1 MYLQFFSRACKVQK
15 RARVKRGGTKNEAIA
30 TAHTMNSQHIIL
42 LILWIAYC
50 VLHSVL
56 ASGRVKRWAEQRLG
70 TSYRYYRFGYT
81 LFSFAGLVAILIYQV
96 SILSPLLFERSLAL
110 LIAASLFAAIGA
122 ALIMMNIIK
131 YFIQLSGVKWLTS
144 DNVTAKLERGG
155 LHRYVRHPLYLST
168 FLFIWSLW
176 VVYPYLSLLI
186 ANVAITLYTLI
197 ALRFEEQKLLAEFGE
212 EYRNYQK
219 EVPMILP
226 GFKIFTTSNR

>member
-1 MYLQFFSRACKVQK
+1 MKQSQHRMF
-15 RARVKRGGTKNEAIA
+15 
-30 TAHTMNSQHIIL
+30 MNSQHIIL
-42 LILWIAYC
+42 LTFWVAYC

-56 ASGRVKRWAEQRLG
+56 ASGRVKRRAEQKLG
-70 TSYRYYRFGYT
+70 GAYRYYRFGYT
-81 LFSFAGLVAILIYQV
+81 LFSFVGLVAILIYQV
-96 SILSPLLFERSLAL
+96 SISSPLLFERSRLL
-110 LIAASLFAAIGA
+110 LIVASLFASIGA
-122 ALIMMNIIK
+122 ALIMLNIIK
-131 YFIQLSGVKWLTS
+131 YFMQLSGVKWLTT
-144 DNVTAKLERGG
+144 DTVTARLERGG

-186 ANVAITLYTLI
+186 ANTVITLYTLI

-226 GFKIFTTSNR
+226 KLSKSFRTRNL